1 MRLILK
7 LFYLILRKTKI
18 KMKIH
23 IFFLLTI
30 IQASTA
36 LGSNENY
43 CNEASDASKVV
54 IAGGSITEIFYFLGE
69 QERIIGIDVTS
80 NYPAETKSLPSIGYV
95 RGLSAEGVLSLN
107 PTIIIGEDDMGPPAV
122 IKQIRETEFDLRII
136 PETRTLGGIIQKIE
150 CIADILGVSNKSDL
164 IISKEL
170 EPKIKT
176 IVQNRKQVIKQGVK
190 VMLVLNMR
198 SSSII
203 VAGSNTSGD
212 GFIDL
217 IGGNNIFD
225 TFDGWKP
232 VNAESILE
240 LNPDFVIIPQRNIHK
255 GTDVTTLA
263 DNELFK
269 HTNAGKNN
277 NFIFDD
283 AMAITGFGPRTVNSA
298 LSATNFILK

>member
-1 MRLILK
+1 M
-7 LFYLILRKTKI
+7 
-18 KMKIH
+18 
-23 IFFLLTI
+23 
-30 IQASTA
+30 
-36 LGSNENY
+36 
-43 CNEASDASKVV
+43 
-54 IAGGSITEIFYFLGE
+54 
-69 QERIIGIDVTS
+69 
-80 NYPAETKSLPSIGYV
+80 
-95 RGLSAEGVLSLN
+95 
-107 PTIIIGEDDMGPPAV
+107 
-122 IKQIRETEFDLRII
+122 
-136 PETRTLGGIIQKIE
+136 
-150 CIADILGVSNKSDL
+150 GVSNKSDL

-212 GFIDL
+212 GFINL

-232 VNAESILE
+232 VNTESILE
-240 LNPDFVIIPQRNIHK
+240 LNPDFIIIPQRNIHK

-263 DNELFK
+263 DNEIFK

-283 AMAITGFGPRTVNSA
+283 AMAITGFGPRTINSA